1 MEFRALTVS
10 ELNNYLKRVLI
21 NDPILNS
28 ISVEGEISNL
38 KQHKNGHL
46 YFSLKDEKSKVNC
59 VMFNSEVEK
68 IKFNIENGLNV
79 IVSGYVSIYERDGIY
94 QLYVRNIKPV
104 GLGELYLAFEQLK
117 KKLQNEGLFDKE
129 KKKRLPY
136 IPKKVGVV
144 TSPSG
149 AAVRDIIKVMRRRL
163 PSVDIII
170 YPVLVQGVRAAD
182 EISSAIKFFN
192 QMDDID
198 VIIVGRGGGSI
209 EELWAFNEEIVA
221 KAIYESKIP
230 VVSAVGHETDFTISD
245 YVADLRAPTP
255 SAAAELVVP
264 DIIELKEKIFLQYER
279 LIKSYEGYIKN
290 KENLI
295 KNYKASISSS
305 RFIEK
310 ITATRQ
316 KLEYCY
322 RELLNSFDK
331 YISNNLNSINLL
343 NERLNSLNPK
353 KILNRGYAI
362 PIKEDGEIVKSI
374 YDVING
380 EILTLI
386 LNDGSIKVKVIDKS
400 SALGVDS
407 K

>member
-28 ISVEGEISNL
+28 INVEGEISNL
-38 KQHKNGHL
+38 KRHKNGHL
-46 YFSLKDEKSKVNC
+46 YFSLKDQKSKINC
-59 VMFNSEVEK
+59 VMFNSEVQK
-68 IKFNIENGLNV
+68 IRFNIENGLNV
-79 IVSGYVSIYERDGIY
+79 IISGYVSVYERDGLY

-129 KKKRLPY
+129 KKKKLPY
-136 IPKKVGVV
+136 LPKKVGVV
-144 TSPSG
+144 TSSSG
-149 AAVRDIIKVMRRRL
+149 AAIKDIIKVMKRRL
-163 PSVDIII
+163 PSADIII
-170 YPVLVQGVRAAD
+170 YPVLVQGIKAAN
-182 EISSAIKFFN
+182 EISNAIKFFN
-192 QMDDID
+192 QRDDID

-230 VVSAVGHETDFTISD
+230 IVSAVGHETDFTISD

-255 SAAAELVVP
+255 SAAAELVAP
-264 DIIELKEKIFLQYER
+264 NIIELKEKIFLQYKR
-279 LIKSYEGYIKN
+279 LIKSYESYIKN

-295 KNYKASISSS
+295 KTYKISIASN

-310 ITATRQ
+310 ITVTRQ

-322 RELLNSFDK
+322 KELLNSFDR
-331 YISNNLNSINLL
+331 YISDNLNNINFL
-343 NERLNSLNPK
+343 NERLNNLNPK

-362 PIKEDGEIVKSI
+362 PIKKDGKIVKSV
-374 YDVING
+374 DEVING

-386 LNDGSIKVKVIDKS
+386 LDNGFIKVKVMDKS
-400 SALGVDS
+400 NSLGVDS

>member
-59 VMFNSEVEK
+59 VMFNSEVKK

-163 PSVDIII
+163 PSADIII

-264 DIIELKEKIFLQYER
+264 DIIELKEKIFLQYKR

-290 KENLI
+290 KRNLI
-295 KNYKASISSS
+295 KNYKASISSN

-310 ITATRQ
+310 ITVTRQ

-386 LNDGSIKVKVIDKS
+386 LNDGSIKVKVMDKS

>member
-59 VMFNSEVEK
+59 VMFNSEVGK

-79 IVSGYVSIYERDGIY
+79 IVSGYVSLYERDGIY

-230 VVSAVGHETDFTISD
+230 VVSAVGHETDFTT
-245 YVADLRAPTP
+245 VG
-255 SAAAELVVP
+255 
-264 DIIELKEKIFLQYER
+264 Q
-279 LIKSYEGYIKN
+279 
-290 KENLI
+290 
-295 KNYKASISSS
+295 
-305 RFIEK
+305 
-310 ITATRQ
+310 
-316 KLEYCY
+316 
-322 RELLNSFDK
+322 
-331 YISNNLNSINLL
+331 
-343 NERLNSLNPK
+343 
-353 KILNRGYAI
+353 IL
-362 PIKEDGEIVKSI
+362 
-374 YDVING
+374 
-380 EILTLI
+380 
-386 LNDGSIKVKVIDKS
+386 
-400 SALGVDS
+400 
-407 K
+407 

>member
-59 VMFNSEVEK
+59 VMFNSEVGK

-79 IVSGYVSIYERDGIY
+79 IVSGYVSLYERDGIY

-264 DIIELKEKIFLQYER
+264 DIIELKEKIFLQYKR

-305 RFIEK
+305 RFIER
-310 ITATRQ
+310 ITVTRQ